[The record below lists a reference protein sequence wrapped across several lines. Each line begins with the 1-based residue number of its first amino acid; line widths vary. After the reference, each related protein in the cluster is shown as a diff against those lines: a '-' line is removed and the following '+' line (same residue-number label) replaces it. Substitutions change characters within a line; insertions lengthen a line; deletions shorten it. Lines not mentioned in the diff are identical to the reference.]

1 MVEGIPAFLAASA
14 KGPILLGLMALT
26 FATATIAT
34 YAVMSVAG
42 VRSLQR
48 TSLGR
53 FERYGEVLSGLFVA
67 GVGVYALFTS

>member
-1 MVEGIPAFLAASA
+1 
-14 KGPILLGLMALT
+14 MALT
-26 FATATIAT
+26 FAFATIAT

-48 TSLGR
+48 RSLGR

-67 GVGVYALFTS
+67 GVGVFALFTS